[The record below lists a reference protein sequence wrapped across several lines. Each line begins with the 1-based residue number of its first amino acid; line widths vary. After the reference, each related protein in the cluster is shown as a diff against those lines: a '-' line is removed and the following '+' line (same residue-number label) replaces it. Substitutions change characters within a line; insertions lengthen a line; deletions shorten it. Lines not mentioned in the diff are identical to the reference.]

1 MFDKKFRKKNL
12 KAYFVIGFN
21 SLKLFWAIVGLI
33 IGIVFMPFGVIFIA
47 LGIVEFVR
55 YRKVN
60 NAIDLI
66 RDYGPLMVNHPEFCV
81 SDYAKALRRDNERV
95 VNEIKTMLKHKL
107 LFAELDP
114 SESKITVDEDYN
126 LKFVLMQNGWASAVF
141 VD

>member
-1 MFDKKFRKKNL
+1 M
-12 KAYFVIGFN
+12 
-21 SLKLFWAIVGLI
+21 
-33 IGIVFMPFGVIFIA
+33 
-47 LGIVEFVR
+47 
-55 YRKVN
+55 
-60 NAIDLI
+60 I

-107 LFAELDP
+107 LFADLDP